1 MQLGSLKLVARSDNP
16 GAESLLVQSIQVWRS
31 ICLMM
36 RKQLLAEWQTDQQM
50 SDNPRAV
57 SFLQQHAAAYTML
70 QKSLVSQDKKSL
82 ALEAAEEGRA
92 KALHDLMVLCD
103 DLEWETA
110 ESNVMSCAMMQQL
123 AQNQQS
129 SIVVYSMVE
138 PDQLLYIWTVPASG
152 GEPLFTQ
159 VDLEALSAEHDGCTV
174 NGAVQKLYESMA
186 ALSTQMMCRGPAQAP
201 EEEGASSSASTSDQ
215 IVELEYLFKALV
227 APIIDQLPSDKDV
240 VFVPHGV
247 LNLVPFAALKNG
259 SGEYLVKTHA
269 LSVSPSV
276 RTFGALASR
285 AAHPTSD
292 SALVVSNPDILPQF
306 ELPALP
312 GCDQESKTVAAAI
325 GSDSTTILTG
335 PDARMQRVVQEMQN
349 VSMMHFACHGQPG
362 ILYLG
367 PTLPTG
373 NEPDSP
379 VDDEEDE
386 EEEEQYDDGLLY
398 REHLH
403 YLHLPAKPSVVLSC
417 NYSAAGSITE
427 DGILGL
433 PRGFL
438 AAGARSVLSTLWV
451 APDDTA
457 GNLMTIWHT
466 EAKNASAAGSHA
478 KALQAAML
486 KTMEASETSHPLYW
500 AGYVLFGN
508 PSQHKAPA
516 PAK

>member
-1 MQLGSLKLVARSDNP
+1 
-16 GAESLLVQSIQVWRS
+16 
-31 ICLMM
+31 M
-36 RKQLLAEWQTDQQM
+36 RKQLLAEWQSEQQM

-70 QKSLVSQDKKSL
+70 QKSLVAQDKKNL

-92 KALHDLMVLCD
+92 KALQDLVVLCD

-110 ESNVMSCAMMQQL
+110 ESNVMNCAAMQQL
-123 AQNQQS
+123 AQNQES

-138 PDQLLYIWTVPASG
+138 PDQLLYIWTVPATG

-159 VDLEALSAEHDGCTV
+159 VDLEALGTEHGNTV

-186 ALSTQMMCRGPAQAP
+186 ALSNQMLCRGPAQAQ
-201 EEEGASSSASTSDQ
+201 EEEGASAAPAGDE
-215 IVELEYLFKALV
+215 IPELEFLYKALV
-227 APIIDQLPSDKDV
+227 APIIDQLPSEKDV

-247 LNLVPFAALKNG
+247 LNLIPFAALKNG
-259 SGEYLVKTHA
+259 SGEPLIKSHA

-276 RTFGALASR
+276 RTFAALASR
-285 AAHPTSD
+285 AAAPTSD
-292 SALVVSNPDILPQF
+292 SALVVSHPEILPQF

-312 GCDQESKTVAAAI
+312 GCDDEGKEVAAAI
-325 GSDSTTILTG
+325 ASDSVTTLSGI
-335 PDARMQRVVQEMQN
+335 DARMQRVVQEMQ
-349 VSMMHFACHGQPG
+349 SASTIHFACHGQPG

-367 PTLPTG
+367 PTLPSG
-373 NEPDSP
+373 EPDSP
-379 VDDEEDE
+379 VDEEDD

-403 YLHLPAKPSVVLSC
+403 FLHLPAKPSVVLSC

-451 APDDTA
+451 VPDESNT
-457 GNLMTIWHT
+457 GMMKVWHT
-466 EAKNASAAGSHA
+466 EAKKAGTEGSHA
-478 KALQAAML
+478 KALQTAML
-486 KTMEASETSHPLYW
+486 KTMEDSKTAHPLYW
-500 AGYVLFGN
+500 AGYMLFGN
-508 PSQHKAPA
+508 PSQFKAPA
-516 PAK
+516 APTQSS